1 MEDRLLAPVPA
12 REAPFRVPVLGR
24 PSEADW
30 SGAREGPGLR
40 AGEWRAADPRPGAA
54 EAAALPRPRPRPAPP
69 SASLSSTLPAPEPQS
84 TPHPCVVFGFPANPR
99 WPSQPLAPIF
109 NLFNEIS
116 FPVIPET
123 GNL

>member
-1 MEDRLLAPVPA
+1 MGGIATGSLGGPHTRRETRGTGGGRGLRPAVVDLGAAAPTPGGREAEVAALPVPA
-12 REAPFRVPVLGR
+12 GAPALHAARVRGEHPPGGR
-24 PSEADW
+24 VAERKA
-30 SGAREGPGLR
+30 
-40 AGEWRAADPRPGAA
+40 PRVG
-54 EAAALPRPRPRPAPP
+54 
-69 SASLSSTLPAPEPQS
+69 
-84 TPHPCVVFGFPANPR
+84 FGFPVNPR